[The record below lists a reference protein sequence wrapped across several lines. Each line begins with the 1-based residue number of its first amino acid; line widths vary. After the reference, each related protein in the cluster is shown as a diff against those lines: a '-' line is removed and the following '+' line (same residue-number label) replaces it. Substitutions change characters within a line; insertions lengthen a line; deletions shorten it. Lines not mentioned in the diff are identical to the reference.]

1 MAQRSLDIM
10 IDTTLRLPTLGL
22 AAAALMA
29 VLAAVAPARSQQT
42 VDLQLVLAIDASGSV
57 DAAEF
62 DLQMRGLAE
71 AFRHPDVIAAIKR
84 RRGIAVAVVQWGGPG
99 HQIVT
104 APWTAVGDATTSREL
119 AARIESAGRQVFGS
133 MTAIDKV
140 LRFAVRLM
148 ADSPFQAGRRVI
160 DVSGDGKTNY
170 GSPPDAGRD
179 HALAA
184 GVTVN
189 GLAILNETA
198 DLAQYYRD
206 HVIGGA
212 GSFLMTVQDYQ
223 DFATAIRRKL
233 LREILDAPVA
243 ARPVG
248 RAATGQSRAEQAHNR
263 WTPISGSP
271 EQLAVSPP
279 LVPTSCR

>member
-1 MAQRSLDIM
+1 MFSIPGKNAASLAPCIDPGPASAAGECRMAQRSIAIM
-10 IDTTLRLPTLGL
+10 RTLRLPTLGL
-22 AAAALMA
+22 AAATLIAA
-29 VLAAVAPARSQQT
+29 LAATAPARGQHT

-84 RRGIAVAVVQWGGPG
+84 GRGIAVAVVQWGGPG

-104 APWTAVGDATTSREL
+104 APWSAVRDEATSQEL

-133 MTAIDKV
+133 TTAIDKV

-148 ADSPFQAGRRVI
+148 ADSPFLAGRRII

-170 GSPPDAGRD
+170 GSLPDTGRD

-223 DFATAIRRKL
+223 DFAVAIRRKL

-243 ARPVG
+243 ARPLG
-248 RAATGQSRAEQAHNR
+248 RAAKG
-263 WTPISGSP
+263 
-271 EQLAVSPP
+271 
-279 LVPTSCR
+279 

>member
-1 MAQRSLDIM
+1 MAKIALATM
-10 IDTTLRLPTLGL
+10 TNLRLPTLVL
-22 AAAALMA
+22 TVAALMA
-29 VLAAVAPARSQQT
+29 VLAATAPAHSQRT

-71 AFRHPDVIAAIKR
+71 AFRHPDVIAAIKKG
-84 RRGIAVAVVQWGGPG
+84 RGIAVAVVQWGGPG

-104 APWTAVGDATTSREL
+104 APWIVVGDEATSREL
-119 AARIESAGRQVFGS
+119 AAHIESAGRQVFDS

-140 LRFAVRLM
+140 LRFALRLM
-148 ADSPFQAGRRVI
+148 ADSPFQAARRVI
-160 DVSGDGKTNY
+160 DVSGDGKTNF

-212 GSFLMTVQDYQ
+212 GSFLMTVQNYQ
-223 DFATAIRRKL
+223 DFASAIRRKL

-243 ARPVG
+243 ARPLG
-248 RAATGQSRAEQAHNR
+248 RAATG
-263 WTPISGSP
+263 
-271 EQLAVSPP
+271 
-279 LVPTSCR
+279 

>member
-84 RRGIAVAVVQWGGPG
+84 GSGIAVSVVQWGGPG
-99 HQIVT
+99 HQFVT
-104 APWTAVGDATTSREL
+104 TPWSVVGDDASSREL
-119 AARIESAGRQVFGS
+119 AAHIESAGRQVFDS
-133 MTAIDKV
+133 MTAIDNV
-140 LRFAVRLM
+140 LRFAVRLI

-160 DVSGDGKTNY
+160 DISGDGKTNY
-170 GSPPDAGRD
+170 GFPPDAGRN

-212 GSFLMTVQDYQ
+212 GSFLMTVEDYQ
-223 DFATAIRRKL
+223 DFASAIRRKL

-243 ARPVG
+243 ARPLG
-248 RAATGQSRAEQAHNR
+248 RAAKG
-263 WTPISGSP
+263 
-271 EQLAVSPP
+271 
-279 LVPTSCR
+279 